1 MSGVM
6 IFKTRLRAKG
16 QLTLPGQVR
25 ELLGVS
31 EGDDLTFYVTEG
43 GQVVIE
49 PARTIPPDQ
58 AWFWTERWQKM
69 EREAQAEINAGRV
82 HHNENVDEA
91 IKALNKIADAE
102 Y

>member
-1 MSGVM
+1 M

-49 PARTIPPDQ
+49 PARTIPPIKPG
-58 AWFWTERWQKM
+58 FGR
-69 EREAQAEINAGRV
+69 NAGRKWSV
-82 HHNENVDEA
+82 KPRQRLTQGA
-91 IKALNKIADAE
+91 SIIMKMLMRLLKRSIR
-102 Y
+102 